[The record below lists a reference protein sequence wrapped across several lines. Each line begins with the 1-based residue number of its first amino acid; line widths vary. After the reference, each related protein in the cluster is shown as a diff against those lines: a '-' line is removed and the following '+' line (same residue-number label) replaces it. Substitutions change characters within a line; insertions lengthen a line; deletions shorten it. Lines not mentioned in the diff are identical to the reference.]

1 MAKRAMAKREKFEVY
16 LAGPITGCNEVQIH
30 RWREDVKAKYARD
43 LSFVDP
49 TQRWEGNAIGQD
61 KTPLEIVQADL
72 LGIERADG
80 MLVNMWRESIGASIG
95 MVHAHRLG
103 KPVVVADPNDLRS
116 QVLAFYA
123 DELEDTPLKAA
134 KALRDLLRAVR
145 WRVDKAGDRESE
157 PFQRGKLVTSI
168 GAACA
173 AAGLDNLVVP
183 RIVLPRVVDRLG
195 RRKIGD
201 QVTTGD
207 IHTAVRRTFEELAAD
222 GSRHGMVEGVLDVW
236 PADRAFE
243 RRGITAAMAEP
254 AEARTPSV
262 RVRSPKSHSTIWGKH
277 VPALSQIPSATA
289 RRVFE
294 TIIRTPG
301 ITEIVLGR
309 FGHKES
315 RGRVCGMVA
324 ESPTPN
330 VLEGKVFDKG
340 DKGTVQTFQ
349 VRVQDDDQKA
359 RIQTQC
365 EKALR
370 AAGLWAE

>member
-1 MAKRAMAKREKFEVY
+1 MAKREKFEVY
-16 LAGPITGCNEVQIH
+16 LAGPITGCNDVQIH
-30 RWREDVKAKYARD
+30 RWREDVKAKYAKD
-43 LSFVDP
+43 LSFIDP
-49 TQRWEGNAIGQD
+49 TQRWKGNAIGQD

-134 KALRDLLRAVR
+134 KALRDLLRAAR

-157 PFQRGKLVTSI
+157 SFQRGKLVTSI

-173 AAGLDNLVVP
+173 SAGLDNLVVP

-195 RRKIGD
+195 RRKIRD
-201 QVTTGD
+201 QVTTGA
-207 IHTAVRRTFEELAAD
+207 IHKAVRSTFEELAAD
-222 GSRHGMVEGVLDVW
+222 GSYHSMVKGILDVW
-236 PADRAFE
+236 PADRVPE
-243 RRGITAAMAEP
+243 RGTMAAVVAEP
-254 AEARTPSV
+254 AEARKVSV
-262 RVRSPKSHSTIWGKH
+262 RVYSPKAHGTIWGKG
-277 VPALSQIPSATA
+277 VPKLSDIPSETA

-301 ITEIVLGR
+301 ITEVVLGP
-309 FGHKES
+309 FGHKEA
-315 RGRVCGMVA
+315 RGHVCGMVA

-330 VLEGKVFDKG
+330 VLEGKVFDQG
-340 DKGTVQTFQ
+340 EKGTVQTFQ
-349 VRVQDDDQKA
+349 VRVQDDDEKA
-359 RIQTQC
+359 RIKTQC
-365 EKALR
+365 ENALR
-370 AAGLWAE
+370 VAGLWAE